1 MDDPTLSPVS
11 LGLSLVFVL
20 LVGASVRA
28 WLLIARRWFRGEPL
42 VPYESRRQVPWG
54 GAEVVLVFVVFEFP
68 MLLGLFSAL
77 VGGGEASEPPARGAA
92 EEVDSEHPIVD
103 LLSADPSAD
112 TWLLCI
118 MVAVVIAPAIEEF
131 TYRLVLLGWLEAD
144 ERRLRRRA
152 PVLRRLAPGVLPVV
166 LVSLLFAMR
175 HFRWAAPSLKP
186 DQLRAMLFIQ
196 ALWSL
201 VTLGF
206 GVWVLRARSG
216 ATAADFGV
224 VPSKF
229 AADVG
234 LGLVTFAAVTAPVLG
249 LQLVLRLLLPAD
261 FAVDPIPLFF
271 LALALGLTYY
281 RTHRIVPAV
290 TAHMAFNATGMILAW
305 LQL

>member
-1 MDDPTLSPVS
+1 
-11 LGLSLVFVL
+11 
-20 LVGASVRA
+20 
-28 WLLIARRWFRGEPL
+28 
-42 VPYESRRQVPWG
+42 
-54 GAEVVLVFVVFEFP
+54 
-68 MLLGLFSAL
+68 
-77 VGGGEASEPPARGAA
+77 
-92 EEVDSEHPIVD
+92 
-103 LLSADPSAD
+103 
-112 TWLLCI
+112 
-118 MVAVVIAPAIEEF
+118 
-131 TYRLVLLGWLEAD
+131 
-144 ERRLRRRA
+144 
-152 PVLRRLAPGVLPVV
+152 
-166 LVSLLFAMR
+166 MR

-249 LQLVLRLLLPAD
+249 LQLVLRLLLPAG
-261 FAVDPIPLFF
+261 FAVDPIPLFL